1 MRSQDI
7 CDALRRRYPAGECV
21 LVFEVADGTGFN
33 VKRHADAVMMNMW
46 PSRGLSIEGFEIKVS
61 KQDLKRELLEPAK
74 AEAIAQYCDCWWLVV
89 PQSMSVEPD
98 DIPVAWGLM
107 KVGADLKITVS
118 RQAAR
123 HQRQDILPR
132 HFVAALL
139 RAGQAIQVRSH
150 DAAVREA
157 VERELKW
164 KMDAAK
170 ERLER
175 GATGAERISAI
186 LDAAGVQIDGWKNT
200 PEKMAETLKL
210 LMKVQEVT
218 PGAFTHAAAA
228 EAHAK
233 EAAAATAEMFQSLG
247 IELPPIPAYYLPEK
261 PKKRSKP

>member
-21 LVFEVADGTGFN
+21 LVFEVADGTGAN

-61 KQDLKRELLEPAK
+61 KQDLKRELLDPAK

-89 PQSMSVEPD
+89 PQGMSVEPE

-107 KVGADLKITVS
+107 KVGTDLKITII
-118 RQAAR
+118 RHATR
-123 HQRQDILPR
+123 HQRQPVLPR

-139 RAGQAIQVRSH
+139 RAGQAIQVRNH

-157 VERELKW
+157 VERELSW
-164 KMDAAK
+164 KLAAAT

-175 GATGAERISAI
+175 AATGAAKVAA
-186 LDAAGVQIDGWKNT
+186 LLADAGIQINGWDFT
-200 PEKMAETLKL
+200 PEKAAETLKL
-210 LMKVQEVT
+210 LMKVQEAA
-218 PGAFTHAAAA
+218 PGAFTHATAAQAHSRAAA
-228 EAHAK
+228 EAT
-233 EAAAATAEMFQSLG
+233 AAMFKALG
-247 IELPPIPAYYLPEK
+247 IEPPQIPAFYLPEK
-261 PKKRSKP
+261 KKRGRA